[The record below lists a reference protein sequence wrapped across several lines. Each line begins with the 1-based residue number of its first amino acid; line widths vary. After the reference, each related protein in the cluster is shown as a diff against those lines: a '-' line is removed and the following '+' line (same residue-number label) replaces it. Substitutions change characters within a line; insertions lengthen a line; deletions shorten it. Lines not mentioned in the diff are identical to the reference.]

1 MNYIEEIKAAGFGTN
16 PAYPQNDIGI
26 ARLFYDLHSG
36 VICFVPERNTW
47 FAYSGRRWVKE
58 NGIYRALELCK
69 DFTQGLNEFAK
80 IYRADDSEF
89 IKYAGK
95 LTSRHN
101 RESILK
107 DAQSIS
113 PVSLSEFDKDK
124 LLLNCLNGTL
134 NLKNFTLQH
143 NPNDRITKLAFAKF
157 DPAATCD
164 RWERFIDEVMCGE
177 RDTSAYLQKAMGY
190 ACTGLM
196 DYECFFVLYGQSSR
210 NGKTTLTESVGTV
223 LGDYCI
229 TAQPQTFARR
239 NSDGSAASPDTARL
253 KGARL
258 INIPEPEK
266 EMTLNSAL
274 IKQLTGGDKY
284 AGRYLNENIFE
295 FRMEGKPFIN
305 TNHLPRVSDDTVF
318 ASGRAKIIPF
328 KKHFTEAEQDKTL
341 KQKFREGKAK
351 SAILNWLVDGYR
363 LILETGFDA
372 PPTVVQAV
380 AEYREEADVIGV
392 LLSEHTVGKDGGR
405 LSTALLYAHYA
416 AWTKDNGYKPMN
428 NKNFVSEIQRRFEIR
443 RDGKVGKVIIGLA
456 MAFEQTPR

>member
-1 MNYIEEIKAAGFGTN
+1 MDYINAIKAAGFGQN

-26 ARLFYDLHSG
+26 AKLFFDLHSN
-36 VICFVPERNTW
+36 VICFVPESKTW
-47 FAYSGRRWVKE
+47 YAYSGRRWVKE
-58 NGIYRALELCK
+58 NGVYRAIELCK
-69 DFTQGLNEFAK
+69 AFTQAFSEYAK
-80 IYRADDSEF
+80 QYHADDQDF
-89 IKYAGK
+89 VRYAGK
-95 LTSRHN
+95 LTSRRN
-101 RESILK
+101 RDGILADARSI
-107 DAQSIS
+107 A
-113 PVSLSEFDKDK
+113 PVSLNDFDKDK

-134 NLKNFTLQH
+134 NLRYFSLQPH
-143 NPNDRITKLAFAKF
+143 NPQDRITKLAFAKY
-157 DPAATCD
+157 DPDAVCE
-164 RWERFIDEVMCGE
+164 RWDRFIDEIMCGDQ
-177 RDTSAYLQKAMGY
+177 DTAVYLQKSMGY

-196 DYECFFVLYGQSSR
+196 EYECFFVLYGSSSR
-210 NGKTTLTESVGTV
+210 NGKTTPTESIGTV

-266 EMTLNSAL
+266 EMSLNSAL

-284 AGRYLNENIFE
+284 AGRFLNENIFE

-328 KKHFTEAEQDKTL
+328 KKHFTAAEQDKTL

-351 SAILNWLVDGYR
+351 SAILNWLVMGYR
-363 LILETGFDA
+363 LITEVGFDS
-372 PPTVVQAV
+372 PPSVEQAI
-380 AEYREEADVIGV
+380 AEYREEADVIG
-392 LLSEHTVGKDGGR
+392 LFLAESTCGKENGR
-405 LSTALLYAHYA
+405 LSTALLYSHYA
-416 AWTKDNGYKPMN
+416 AWAKENGYKAMN
-428 NKNFVSEIQRRFEIR
+428 NKNFVSEIARRHEIR

-456 MAFEQTPR
+456 LVSGSAA

>member
-1 MNYIEEIKAAGFGTN
+1 MDYIEAINAAGFGEN

-69 DFTQGLNEFAK
+69 DFTQGLNEYAK

-134 NLKNFTLQH
+134 NLRSFVLQPH
-143 NPNDRITKLAFAKF
+143 NPNDRITKLAFAKY
-157 DPAATCD
+157 DPDATCD
-164 RWERFIDEVMCGE
+164 RWERFIDEVMCGDA
-177 RDTSAYLQKAMGY
+177 DTAAYLQKALGY
-190 ACTGLM
+190 ALTGLM
-196 DYECFFVLYGQSSR
+196 DYECFFVLYGQTSR

-328 KKHFTEAEQDKTL
+328 RRHFGDNEQDKTL

-363 LILETGFDA
+363 LLLEVGFDA
-372 PPTVVQAV
+372 PPAVVQAV

-392 LLSEHTVGKDGGR
+392 FLSEYTSAKENGR
-405 LSTALLYAHYA
+405 VATTELYARYA
-416 AWTKDNGYKPMN
+416 QWAKDNGYRPLSN
-428 NKNFVSEIQRRFEIR
+428 RPFVGEIKRRFEVKHNGHQGNI
-443 RDGKVGKVIIGLA
+443 VIGIVLA
-456 MAFEQTPR
+456 NS

>member
-1 MNYIEEIKAAGFGTN
+1 MDYIEAIKAAGFGTN

-36 VICFVPERNTW
+36 VICFVPECKTW
-47 FAYSGRRWVKE
+47 FAYSRRRWVKE
-58 NGIYRALELCK
+58 HGIYRAQELCK
-69 DFTQGLNEFAK
+69 DFTQGFSEYALL
-80 IYRADDSEF
+80 YHADDSDML
-89 IKYAGK
+89 KWAGS
-95 LTSRHN
+95 LTKRNN
-101 RESILK
+101 RDGILK
-107 DAQSIS
+107 DAQSIA
-113 PVSLSEFDKDK
+113 PVPLSEFDKDK

-134 NLKNFTLQH
+134 NLKNFTLQSH
-143 NPNDRITKLAFAKF
+143 NPQDRITKLAFVKY
-157 DPAATCD
+157 DPGATYD

-177 RDTSAYLQKAMGY
+177 RDTAAYLQKALGY

-363 LILETGFDA
+363 LILEVGFDA

-380 AEYREEADVIGV
+380 AEYREEADVIGIF
-392 LLSEHTVGKDGGR
+392 LSEHTVGK
-405 LSTALLYAHYA
+405 
-416 AWTKDNGYKPMN
+416 
-428 NKNFVSEIQRRFEIR
+428 
-443 RDGKVGKVIIGLA
+443 
-456 MAFEQTPR
+456 